1 MKEEKRHTG
10 GEYHDIIEIL
20 VTVNGVAMNFCY
32 RKPINHSGAL
42 KHILSMLCY
51 EFFLSWSERWLLFQT
66 NKNSRNAPYYKEGES
81 LGHQETLNFSDVI

>member
-51 EFFLSWSERWLLFQT
+51 EFF
-66 NKNSRNAPYYKEGES
+66 
-81 LGHQETLNFSDVI
+81 